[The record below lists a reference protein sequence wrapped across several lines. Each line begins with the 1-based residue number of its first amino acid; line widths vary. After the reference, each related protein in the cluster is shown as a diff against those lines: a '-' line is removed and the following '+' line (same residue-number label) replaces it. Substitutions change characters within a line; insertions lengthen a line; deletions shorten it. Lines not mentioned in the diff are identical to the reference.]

1 MFSSLNPFA
10 ECDSGDSPVNGFSLY
25 SRGGLPPRNGTIV
38 FAGTISD
45 PSAFNL
51 SVIPTGYL
59 TVIQDVAVNDAVQSG
74 VTCFDNPPMR

>member
-1 MFSSLNPFA
+1 GNNNNITLDRFVGL
-10 ECDSGDSPVNGFSLY
+10 SLY
-25 SRGGLPPRNGTIV
+25 SRGGLPPRNGTIA

-51 SVIPTGYL
+51 SAIPTGYL

-74 VTCFDNPPMR
+74 VTCFDNPPLR